1 MLDVLASPLL
11 YNSLGPPVCFV
22 KLPAHAIHS
31 DKQCSFY
38 SKCYLPHFTSTSV
51 FCSYSDIAVKVA

>member
-1 MLDVLASPLL
+1 MLDVLASPLRC
-11 YNSLGPPVCFV
+11 NSVEPPVCFV

-38 SKCYLPHFTSTSV
+38 SKW
-51 FCSYSDIAVKVA
+51 